1 MVNEK
6 ARFANISKNPYLLAE
21 AISNESTVKHSNET
35 QLLRE
40 SINLVLSKE
49 SSGQKKK
56 R

>member
-1 MVNEK
+1 MIN
-6 ARFANISKNPYLLAE
+6 KNPYLLGE
-21 AISNESTVKHSNET
+21 AVSNESTVKQSNET

-49 SSGQKKK
+49 SSGQKIKK